1 MNLQKMNIS
10 NSNSLV
16 MNNYE
21 SKTKVVHYLFLFIL
35 LIVFNSCSTTYKLK
49 KDFKDQQKES
59 EFFKGFVLY
68 NPETKTQIINHNGSK
83 FFTPASN
90 TKLYTFYSAYKTLG
104 DSLKGLEYYKSNDT
118 LYIKGTAD
126 PSFLFDFEG
135 SKTIP
140 FLKNHNGPIVLLDE
154 SLKDNSFGDGWT
166 WEDYQYYYMP
176 ERSLFPMYGN
186 VVTYSMNGDS
196 IVSNPLYFK
205 KNITVLDSIDKN
217 RELEENQFYLERL
230 DSTSNYIPFKT
241 STKLIA
247 ELLSDTLK
255 KPITVSSQ
263 KMDLDFKPLYSV
275 AVDSVYKQM
284 LVISDNFIA
293 EQLMLQV
300 AKKTKDTYNVEDG
313 IAYILENHLQNLPQ
327 KPVWIDGSGLSVY
340 NLFTPEDT
348 VHLLIKMYQEI
359 PLGKLLNYFAVGGKS
374 GTLRNWYG
382 GKDKSYVYA
391 KSGTISNTY
400 CLSGYVITKK
410 GTLLI
415 FSYMN
420 NNFNQPTSK
429 IRSQIQDHLS
439 KIYEKY

>member
-1 MNLQKMNIS
+1 MNAS
-10 NSNSLV
+10 NSSNWE
-16 MNNYE
+16 MNNVKLY
-21 SKTKVVHYLFLFIL
+21 SKLFLLVIFIT
-35 LIVFNSCSTTYKLK
+35 VSSCSTTYKLK
-49 KDFKDQQKES
+49 RDFNKSQKDS

-68 NPETKTQIINHNGSK
+68 NPKTEKQIINHNGAK

-90 TKLYTFYSAYKTLG
+90 TKLYTFYSAYKILG
-104 DSLKGLEYYKSNDT
+104 DSIKGLEYLKKNDT

-126 PSFLFDFEG
+126 PTLLFGFEE

-140 FLKNHNGPIVLLDE
+140 FLKNHNGPIVLIDE
-154 SLKDNSFGDGWT
+154 ALNDNSYGDGWT

-196 IVSNPLYFK
+196 ITSNPSYFK
-205 KNITVLDSIDKN
+205 NNITVLDSINKN
-217 RELEENQFYLERL
+217 REFEENQFYLERL

-255 KPITVSSQ
+255 KPLTVSSQ
-263 KMDLDFKPLYSV
+263 KKDLDFKPLYSV
-275 AVDSVYKQM
+275 EVDSVYKQM
-284 LVISDNFIA
+284 LVVSDNFIA

-300 AKKTKDTYNVEDG
+300 AKKTRDTYNVEDG
-313 IAYILENHLQNLPQ
+313 IAYILENQLQNLPQ
-327 KPVWIDGSGLSVY
+327 KPVWIDGSGLSAY

-348 VHLLIKMYQEI
+348 VHLLTKMYQEI

-382 GKDKSYVYA
+382 GKDKPYVYA

-400 CLSGYVITKK
+400 CLSGYLITKK

-420 NNFNQPTSK
+420 NNYNQPTSK

>member
-1 MNLQKMNIS
+1 M
-10 NSNSLV
+10 
-16 MNNYE
+16 
-21 SKTKVVHYLFLFIL
+21 KVFIKLFLLTL
-35 LIVFNSCSTTYKLK
+35 LITVSSCSTTYKLK
-49 KDFKDQQKES
+49 KDFNKHQKES

-68 NPETKTQIINHNGSK
+68 NPETRTQIINHNGSK

-104 DSLKGLEYYKSNDT
+104 DSLKGLEYYKNNDT
-118 LYIKGTAD
+118 LFIKGAAD
-126 PSFLFDFEG
+126 PSFLYEFED

-140 FLKNHNGPIVLLDE
+140 FLNSHNGPIVILDV
-154 SLKDNSFGDGWT
+154 SLDDNRFGNGWS

-186 VVTYSMNGDS
+186 VVTYAMNDDS
-196 IVSNPLYFK
+196 IVSHPSYFK
-205 KNITVLDSIDKN
+205 KQITVLDSIDMN
-217 RELEENQFYLERL
+217 REFEENKFYLERL

-247 ELLSDTLK
+247 ELLSDTLS
-255 KPITVSSQ
+255 KPVNVMSQ
-263 KMDLDFKPLYSV
+263 KKDLNFKSLYSI

-284 LVISDNFIA
+284 LVVSDNFIA

-300 AKKTKDTYNVEDG
+300 AKKMKGTYNVEDG
-313 IAYILENHLQNLPQ
+313 IEYILENHLQDLPQ
-327 KPVWIDGSGLSVY
+327 KPVWRDGSGLSVY
-340 NLFTPEDT
+340 NLFSPEDT
-348 VHLLIKMYQEI
+348 AHLLTKMYQEI
-359 PLGKLLNYFAVGGKS
+359 PLNKLLNYFPVGGES

-382 GKDKSYVYA
+382 GKKKPYVYA
-391 KSGTISNTY
+391 KSGTLSNTY

-410 GTLLI
+410 GTVLV

-420 NNFNQPTSK
+420 NNYNAPNSK

>member
-1 MNLQKMNIS
+1 MKVFLKLLLLAFLITIS
-10 NSNSLV
+10 
-16 MNNYE
+16 
-21 SKTKVVHYLFLFIL
+21 
-35 LIVFNSCSTTYKLK
+35 SCSTTHKLK
-49 KDFKDQQKES
+49 KGFKTNQKES

-68 NPETKTQIINHNGSK
+68 NPENKTQIINHNGSK

-104 DSLKGLEYYKSNDT
+104 DSLIGLEYYKSYDT

-126 PSFLFDFEG
+126 PSFLYGFEG

-140 FLKNHNGPIVLLDE
+140 FLKEHDGPIVILDE
-154 SLKDNSFGDGWT
+154 SLDDNRFGNGWS

-186 VVTYSMNGDS
+186 VFTYAMKGDS
-196 IVSNPLYFK
+196 IAAHPSYFK
-205 KNITVLDSIDKN
+205 KNITVLDSTVLN
-217 RELEENQFYLERL
+217 REFEENKFYLERL

-241 STKLIA
+241 STKLVA

-255 KPITVSSQ
+255 KPINIMST
-263 KMDLDFKPLYSV
+263 KKDLDFKPLYSV

-284 LVISDNFIA
+284 MVVSDNFIA

-300 AKKTKDTYNVEDG
+300 AKKTKGTYNVEDG
-313 IAYILENHLQNLPQ
+313 IEYILENHLQNLPH
-327 KPVWIDGSGLSVY
+327 KPVWRDGSGLSVY
-340 NLFTPEDT
+340 NLFSPEDT
-348 VHLLIKMYQEI
+348 VHLLTKMYQEI
-359 PLGKLLNYFAVGGKS
+359 PLDKLLSYFPVGGEN

-382 GKDKSYVYA
+382 GKDKPYVYA
-391 KSGTISNTY
+391 KSGTLSNTY
-400 CLSGYVITKK
+400 CLSGYIITKK
-410 GTLLI
+410 GSPLI

-420 NNFNQPTSK
+420 NNFNQPNSN
-429 IRSQIQDHLS
+429 IRKQIQEHLS

>member
-1 MNLQKMNIS
+1 M
-10 NSNSLV
+10 
-16 MNNYE
+16 
-21 SKTKVVHYLFLFIL
+21 KVFFKLFLLVL
-35 LIVFNSCSTTYKLK
+35 LITVSSCGTTHKLK
-49 KDFKDQQKES
+49 KDFKDHQNNS

-68 NPETKTQIINHNGSK
+68 NPETRTQIINHNGAK

-126 PSFLFDFEG
+126 PSFLYGFEN

-140 FLKNHNGPIVLLDE
+140 FLNGHDGPIMLLDE
-154 SLKDNSFGDGWT
+154 HLDDTQYGNGWS

-176 ERSLFPMYGN
+176 ERSLFPIYGN
-186 VVTYSMNGDS
+186 VFTYAMNGDS
-196 IVSNPLYFK
+196 IVSKPSYFK
-205 KNITVLDSIDKN
+205 NNVTVLDSTNMN
-217 RELEENQFYLERL
+217 REFEENLFYLERL
-230 DSTSNYIPFKT
+230 DSTLNYIPFKT
-241 STKLIA
+241 STKLVA

-255 KPITVSSQ
+255 KPVNILSQ
-263 KMDLDFKPLYSV
+263 KRALDFKPLYSM

-284 LVISDNFIA
+284 LTISDNFIA

-300 AKKTKDTYNVEDG
+300 AKEVNDTYNVEDG
-313 IAYILENHLQNLPQ
+313 ITYILENHLQNLPQ
-327 KPVWIDGSGLSVY
+327 KPVWRDGSGLSVY
-340 NLFTPEDT
+340 NLFSPEDT
-348 VHLLIKMYQEI
+348 VHLLTKMYQEI
-359 PLGKLLNYFAVGGKS
+359 PLDKLLSYFPVGGEN

-382 GKDKSYVYA
+382 GKEKPYVYA
-391 KSGTISNTY
+391 KSGTLSNTY

-420 NNFNQPTSK
+420 NNFNQPNSN
-429 IRSQIQDHLS
+429 IRSQIQEHLS
-439 KIYEKY
+439 KIYETY